1 VALQLTQVATLNW
14 ILRKPDFFESKYA
27 MSEQTAT
34 TTSTSSPTQIGIAL
48 LGLALSFL
56 MMWGATGIS
65 SEAGYAGVGPN
76 FLPWV
81 VAIFLATCSAWLLWE
96 SLTGGYRNMPEASGA
111 ERADWHAFAWVSAG
125 VLANAALI
133 NAAGFVLSC
142 ALCFVLAV
150 RGLRLS
156 QGDAAGNLSQ
166 TLKDCVLGFLI
177 AAPVFWLFTLFL
189 SINLPNLT
197 GTPWL

>member
-1 VALQLTQVATLNW
+1 
-14 ILRKPDFFESKYA
+14 
-27 MSEQTAT
+27 MSEQTA
-34 TTSTSSPTQIGIAL
+34 SPNSSQSPTQIGIAL

-56 MMWGATGIS
+56 MMWGANGIS

-81 VAIFLATCSAWLLWE
+81 VAIFLAACSAWLLWE
-96 SLTGGYRNMPEASGA
+96 ALTGGYLHMPEYSGS
-111 ERADWHAFAWVSAG
+111 ESEYCHAFAWASAG

-133 NAAGFVLSC
+133 NVAGFVLSC

-150 RGLRLS
+150 RGLRVS

>member
-1 VALQLTQVATLNW
+1 MVPQLTQVATLIW
-14 ILRKPDFFESKYA
+14 ILRNPDFFESKLP

-34 TTSTSSPTQIGIAL
+34 PTSTSSPTQIGIAL
-48 LGLALSFL
+48 MGLALSFL

-111 ERADWHAFAWVSAG
+111 ERADWHSFAWVSAG

-166 TLKDCVLGFLI
+166 TLKDCILGFLI

>member
-1 VALQLTQVATLNW
+1 MVLQLTQVATFIW
-14 ILRKPDFFESKYA
+14 ILRNPDFFESKYA

>member
-1 VALQLTQVATLNW
+1 MNT
-14 ILRKPDFFESKYA
+14 
-27 MSEQTAT
+27 MSELSAT
-34 TTSTSSPTQIGIAL
+34 SAPPRSPTQIGIAL
-48 LGLALSFL
+48 LGLVLSLL

-81 VAIFLATCSAWLLWE
+81 VAIFLAVCSAWLLWE
-96 SLTGGYRNMPEASGA
+96 SLSGGYRNMPEASGA
-111 ERADWHAFAWVSAG
+111 EHADWHAFAWVSAG

-150 RGLRLS
+150 RGLRVS

>member
-1 VALQLTQVATLNW
+1 LKV
-14 ILRKPDFFESKYA
+14 SYA
-27 MSEQTAT
+27 MSEQTA
-34 TTSTSSPTQIGIAL
+34 SKASSQTPTQIGIAL
-48 LGLALSFL
+48 LGLVLSFL

-81 VAIFLATCSAWLLWE
+81 VAMFLAACSAWLLWE
-96 SLTGGYRNMPEASGA
+96 SLTGGYRHMPEASGA
-111 ERADWHAFAWVSAG
+111 ESADWHAFAWVSAG

-133 NAAGFVLSC
+133 NVAGFVLSC

-150 RGLRLS
+150 RGLRVS
-156 QGDAAGNLSQ
+156 QGDAAGNVSQ

>member
-1 VALQLTQVATLNW
+1 MTVSHVEFATQLWV
-14 ILRKPDFFESKYA
+14 LRDPEFFESHRN
-27 MSEQTAT
+27 MPLQNSVNT
-34 TTSTSSPTQIGIAL
+34 PIQITIGFSGFI
-48 LGLALSFL
+48 LSLL

-81 VAIFLATCSAWLLWE
+81 VALFLATCSAWLMWE

-111 ERADWHAFAWVSAG
+111 EHADWHAFAWVSAG
-125 VLANAALI
+125 ILASATLI
-133 NAAGFVLSC
+133 NLAGFVISC

-150 RGLRLS
+150 RGLRIS
-156 QGDAAGNLSQ
+156 QGDMVGDLSQ

>member
-1 VALQLTQVATLNW
+1 
-14 ILRKPDFFESKYA
+14 
-27 MSEQTAT
+27 MSEQTA
-34 TTSTSSPTQIGIAL
+34 SPNSSQSPTQIGIAL

-56 MMWGATGIS
+56 MMWGANGIS

-81 VAIFLATCSAWLLWE
+81 VAIFLAACSAWLLWE
-96 SLTGGYRNMPEASGA
+96 ALTGGYRHMPEASGA
-111 ERADWHAFAWVSAG
+111 ESADWHA
-125 VLANAALI
+125 LI
-133 NAAGFVLSC
+133 NVAGFVLSC

-150 RGLRLS
+150 RGLRVS

>member
-1 VALQLTQVATLNW
+1 MVLQLTQVATLIW
-14 ILRKPDFFESKYA
+14 ILRNPDFFESKLP

-34 TTSTSSPTQIGIAL
+34 PTSTSSPTQIGIAL
-48 LGLALSFL
+48 MGLALSFL

-76 FLPWV
+76 FSPWV

-111 ERADWHAFAWVSAG
+111 ERADWHSFAWVSAG

-166 TLKDCVLGFLI
+166 TLKDCILGFLI

>member
-1 VALQLTQVATLNW
+1 MALQLTQVATLNW

-150 RGLRLS
+150 RGLRVS

-166 TLKDCVLGFLI
+166 TLKDCILGFLI

>member
-1 VALQLTQVATLNW
+1 MPEHNSDTSSTS
-14 ILRKPDFFESKYA
+14 PSK
-27 MSEQTAT
+27 STQTA
-34 TTSTSSPTQIGIAL
+34 IGL
-48 LGLALSFL
+48 LGLVLSLL

-81 VAIFLATCSAWLLWE
+81 VALFLAACSAWLLWE
-96 SLTGGYRNMPEASGA
+96 SFTGGYRNMPEASGA
-111 ERADWHAFAWVSAG
+111 EKADWHAFAWVSAG
-125 VLANAALI
+125 ILANAALI
-133 NAAGFVLSC
+133 NLAGFVISC

-150 RGLRLS
+150 RGLRVS

-177 AAPVFWLFTLFL
+177 AAPVFWLFTMFL

>member
-1 VALQLTQVATLNW
+1 
-14 ILRKPDFFESKYA
+14 
-27 MSEQTAT
+27 MSELSAT
-34 TTSTSSPTQIGIAL
+34 SAPPRSATQIGIAL
-48 LGLALSFL
+48 LGLALSLL
-56 MMWGATGIS
+56 MMWGATSIS

-81 VAIFLATCSAWLLWE
+81 VALFLAACSVWLLWE

-111 ERADWHAFAWVSAG
+111 EHADWHAFAWVSAG

-133 NAAGFVLSC
+133 TAAGFVLSC

-150 RGLRLS
+150 RGLRIS
-156 QGDAAGNLSQ
+156 QGDDAGNLSQ

-189 SINLPNLT
+189 AINLPNLT

>member
-1 VALQLTQVATLNW
+1 MVLQLTQVATLIC
-14 ILRKPDFFESKYA
+14 ILRNPDFFESKLP

-34 TTSTSSPTQIGIAL
+34 PTSTSSPTQIGIAL
-48 LGLALSFL
+48 MGLALSFL

-111 ERADWHAFAWVSAG
+111 ERADWHSFAWVSAG

-166 TLKDCVLGFLI
+166 TLKDCILGFLI

>member
-1 VALQLTQVATLNW
+1 MVLQLTQVATLIW
-14 ILRKPDFFESKYA
+14 ILRNPDFFESKLP

-34 TTSTSSPTQIGIAL
+34 PTSTSSPTQIGIAL
-48 LGLALSFL
+48 MGLALSFL

-111 ERADWHAFAWVSAG
+111 ERADWHSFAWVSAG

-166 TLKDCVLGFLI
+166 TLKDCILGFLI

>member
-1 VALQLTQVATLNW
+1 
-14 ILRKPDFFESKYA
+14 

-156 QGDAAGNLSQ
+156 QA
-166 TLKDCVLGFLI
+166 LKDCVLGFLI

>member
-1 VALQLTQVATLNW
+1 MSPLLKTSLSALALAIGALQ
-14 ILRKPDFFESKYA
+14 IPGD
-27 MSEQTAT
+27 
-34 TTSTSSPTQIGIAL
+34 
-48 LGLALSFL
+48 
-56 MMWGATGIS
+56 
-65 SEAGYAGVGPN
+65 AGYGGVGPN

-81 VAIFLATCSAWLLWE
+81 VAIFLALCSAWLLWE
-96 SLTGGYRNMPEASGA
+96 SLSGGYRNMPEASGA
-111 ERADWHAFAWVSAG
+111 EHADWHAFAWVSAG

-133 NAAGFVLSC
+133 NLAGFVLSC

-150 RGLRLS
+150 RGLRVS
-156 QGDAAGNLSQ
+156 QGDAAGNLTQ

>member
-1 VALQLTQVATLNW
+1 VVLQLTQVATFIW
-14 ILRKPDFFESKYA
+14 ILRNPDFFESKYA

-56 MMWGATGIS
+56 MTWGATGIS

-111 ERADWHAFAWVSAG
+111 ERADWHSFAWVSAG

-166 TLKDCVLGFLI
+166 TLKDCILGFLI

>member
-1 VALQLTQVATLNW
+1 MVLQLTQVAALIW
-14 ILRKPDFFESKYA
+14 ILRNPDFFESKLP

-34 TTSTSSPTQIGIAL
+34 PTSTSSPTQIGIAL
-48 LGLALSFL
+48 MGLALSFL

-111 ERADWHAFAWVSAG
+111 ERADWHSFAWVSAG

-166 TLKDCVLGFLI
+166 TLKDCILGFLI